1 MEIKNQAQPQGA
13 GGEAP
18 TVVLWVSRH
27 EPLGSQIDELKRK
40 LGNVSIVQI
49 SGTIP
54 NAEYVAELAKGAKAK
69 YVIPVLPL
77 SFIARLV
84 ELSKTNGFTVL
95 WAEME
100 QVKQLKTE
108 PLPHKDYD
116 PYCETVT
123 TAVGIDGSRTFKVM
137 RFKQFHVIKAVKLE
151 LQPL

>member
-1 MEIKNQAQPQGA
+1 MENKTQPQGA

-18 TVVLWVSRH
+18 IVVLWVSRH
-27 EPLGSQIDELKRK
+27 EPLGAQVEALKQK
-40 LGNVSIVQI
+40 LGNVNIVQI

-54 NAEYVAELAKGAKAK
+54 NAEYVVELAKGAKAK

-84 ELSKTNGFTVL
+84 ELSKQNGFVVL

-100 QVKQLKTE
+100 QVKQMLRE
-108 PLPHKDYD
+108 PEPHKDFD

-123 TAVGIDGSRTFKVM
+123 TAVGIDGSRTYKVM